1 MLKGVLIITHDM
13 QYKMN
18 PERVEWFCL
27 LKLLKNEGLKV
38 FVIAPYGTTNF
49 DEKKWQDFKKSVE
62 KESDGFYFFP
72 KKKSIFKFI
81 NPFIPYFAS
90 KNKPDLFEKEDIF
103 QFIEKIK
110 SEFNLIIQDHVYSFE
125 ITKEVLKFYPDILT
139 VLRTVNVEADF
150 FLYHSKK
157 YSPFDYKKYIG
168 IYDGIRMKFY
178 EPKVIK
184 LMDMVLFLSTKDLE
198 KIQKKIKN
206 IPFYF
211 FPYIYSTDK
220 KIFELSESDMA
231 TFNKLKKE
239 FANRKVI
246 LFINNFSDGYSLKET
261 KWFIKKV
268 LPLVKKEESDVVF
281 LCCGFNA
288 EKYLK
293 NNPEERIFIYS
304 NLPSVKPFIKLA
316 DTIVILTENKIGVKS
331 KFIEALY
338 FRKKVIS
345 TLAGVYGSGL
355 ENVAFCSDNKN
366 EFSKLVIASLRNQL
380 DFSKL
385 YDEFE
390 KKYNIE
396 ANIKKLINV
405 IQTNF
410 KARLE

>member
-1 MLKGVLIITHDM
+1 
-13 QYKMN
+13 
-18 PERVEWFCL
+18 
-27 LKLLKNEGLKV
+27 
-38 FVIAPYGTTNF
+38 
-49 DEKKWQDFKKSVE
+49 
-62 KESDGFYFFP
+62 
-72 KKKSIFKFI
+72 
-81 NPFIPYFAS
+81 
-90 KNKPDLFEKEDIF
+90 
-103 QFIEKIK
+103 
-110 SEFNLIIQDHVYSFE
+110 
-125 ITKEVLKFYPDILT
+125 
-139 VLRTVNVEADF
+139 
-150 FLYHSKK
+150 
-157 YSPFDYKKYIG
+157 
-168 IYDGIRMKFY
+168 MKFY